1 MLKNKKTRVLFIILT
16 IMVCFLAII
25 EVKNMID
32 LKNKKTSVVL
42 VNKKIGIYD
51 VSPNQSNYE
60 KELEPLLLKALS
72 NKDDTTITNEVSK
85 YFISEYFSLKDKNN
99 YNQVG
104 GLGFILEANRNNFKT
119 NAVDSYYRDYAQF
132 KKVYEQAQLP
142 LITNVEIIKR
152 TDKKRSVI
160 SNNTNLNKV
169 VDIDVKWS
177 YEDNNINNIVSSII
191 VRLVKDKDNNW
202 YIYELISNN

>member
-1 MLKNKKTRVLFIILT
+1 
-16 IMVCFLAII
+16 MVCFLAII